1 MFYKHYTFRF
11 PVWQY
16 LNQPLNAKLT
26 LNPRRYWNRYS
37 IELLERCLSRHCASQ
52 DSRCD

>member
-1 MFYKHYTFRF
+1 MFQKPYTLRF
-11 PVWQY
+11 PVWQF
-16 LNQPLNAKLT
+16 LNQPLNSNLT

-37 IELLERCLSRHCASQ
+37 IELLERCLSRDCASQ